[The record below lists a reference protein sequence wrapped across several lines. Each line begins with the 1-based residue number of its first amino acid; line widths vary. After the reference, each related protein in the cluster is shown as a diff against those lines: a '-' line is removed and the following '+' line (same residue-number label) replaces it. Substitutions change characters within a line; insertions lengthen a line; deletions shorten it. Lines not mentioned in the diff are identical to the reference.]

1 MKYSISQRRL
11 HDFIYDY
18 LNRNYYP
25 DSWNVPRVV
34 SDPLWVYGVNDKPIF
49 GFYKT
54 GVKHHRFGENII
66 SPNTLMVMDDGVLN
80 NLNGLFGEFW
90 LDVMKDW
97 YETNSGQEV
106 EQIIDF
112 RNNILK
118 EYF

>member
-1 MKYSISQRRL
+1 
-11 HDFIYDY
+11 
-18 LNRNYYP
+18 
-25 DSWNVPRVV
+25 
-34 SDPLWVYGVNDKPIF
+34 
-49 GFYKT
+49 
-54 GVKHHRFGENII
+54 
-66 SPNTLMVMDDGVLN
+66 MVMDDGVLN

-97 YETNSGQEV
+97 YETNSGQTV